1 MRIPVL
7 DGNQAR
13 GWVRSG
19 LLARPNNLLPMLC
32 IAAALVACQSTP
44 DTQPVSNSQPVADPQ
59 PAPAAIAAPAPALSN
74 SAALDQTVAV
84 VPPGKG
90 VSPRYAAFS
99 GIWAGQL
106 NGMYDGKLAV
116 LTVSSGGQVTVS
128 YAWGNLADNKP
139 GVADGSGRISGNTLK
154 LGRLPNGADITA
166 TMPSPGTLNVTYALA
181 GQTYTGSFARVGQ

>member
-1 MRIPVL
+1 
-7 DGNQAR
+7 
-13 GWVRSG
+13 
-19 LLARPNNLLPMLC
+19 MLSVV
-32 IAAALVACQSTP
+32 AALAACRSTP
-44 DTQPVSNSQPVADPQ
+44 DTQPVAGSQPVADPQ
-59 PAPAAIAAPAPALSN
+59 PAPATAPAPALPN
-74 SAALDQTVAV
+74 SAVLDPTVAV
-84 VPPGKG
+84 VPPAKG
-90 VSPRYAAFS
+90 VPARYAAFS

-128 YAWGNLADNKP
+128 YAWGDLADNKP

-181 GQTYTGSFARVGQ
+181 GQTYAGTFARVGQ

>member
-1 MRIPVL
+1 
-7 DGNQAR
+7 
-13 GWVRSG
+13 
-19 LLARPNNLLPMLC
+19 MLGVV
-32 IAAALVACQSTP
+32 AALVACQSTP
-44 DTQPVSNSQPVADPQ
+44 DTQPVPGSHPVADPQ
-59 PAPAAIAAPAPALSN
+59 PAPAAAPAPALPN
-74 SAALDQTVAV
+74 SAVLDQTVAV

-90 VSPRYAAFS
+90 VPARYAAFS

-128 YAWGNLADNKP
+128 YAWGDLADNKP

-181 GQTYTGSFARVGQ
+181 GQIYAGTFARVSQ